1 MENRM
6 ALDLFIGICG
16 ALCLIVGGSILLG
29 KLVMWI
35 QEQLRLRKEE
45 KELGRIVQ
53 QQKRWE
59 NLEKEL
65 AKLDNSS
72 AIDMALDPKPWGHLP
87 VSEQKYVMNCLNC
100 GEVRHFAP
108 YNGPGAADRA
118 CTECGLGLWTKE
130 AQERGMKPMDI
141 MPSAPNPW
149 TADPIAKTASG
160 ETMSQDY
167 IQEAPHTMWC
177 PRCGSHKKYLAHAAG
192 GIPHHKC
199 EDCGQRYRQSHTQNQ
214 VVNRYDRNA
223 VPTDT
228 PSPSSSDLEGHWP
241 SIVIFEEPEPQRG
254 GWNDTYDEPVTFG
267 GGDFGG
273 SGAGDSYDS
282 SSDSDS
288 SSDFTTSND

>member
-1 MENRM
+1 M

-29 KLVMWI
+29 KLVIWI
-35 QEQLRLRKEE
+35 QEKLRLRRAE

-65 AKLDNSS
+65 AKLDNNS
-72 AIDMALDPKPWGHLP
+72 AIDMASDPKPWAANP
-87 VSEQKYVMNCLNC
+87 VLSTRRDV
-100 GEVRHFAP
+100 
-108 YNGPGAADRA
+108 
-118 CTECGLGLWTKE
+118 
-130 AQERGMKPMDI
+130 AQDK
-141 MPSAPNPW
+141 
-149 TADPIAKTASG
+149 
-160 ETMSQDY
+160 

-177 PRCGSHKKYLAHAAG
+177 PRCGSHKKHLAHAVG

-199 EDCGQRYRQSHTQNQ
+199 EDCGQRYKQSPTQNQ
-214 VVNRYDRNA
+214 IVNRYDRNA

-241 SIVIFEEPEPQRG
+241 GIVVFEEPEPQRG
-254 GWNDTYDEPVTFG
+254 GWNDTHDEPVTFG

-282 SSDSDS
+282 TADSGSSSTDTSS
-288 SSDFTTSND
+288 SSDYSSSNDD